1 MKMDKQILIQH
12 ILQNI
17 DGIYKSM
24 GLIVPEE
31 WLSSDMTVTQL
42 RLLLTLHTYGPL
54 RMSDITVKLEVAL
67 PTTTVVVDHLVHK
80 NLVLREANP
89 LDRRLVICKL
99 SPEGQTLINKLWD
112 SGRLAMEKLLES
124 LTFEQVQ
131 KAAELAE
138 IFNNNASKF
147 TQTSK

>member
-1 MKMDKQILIQH
+1 MNTDKQNLIQH
-12 ILQNI
+12 ILKNVEE
-17 DGIYKSM
+17 IYKLM
-24 GLIVPEE
+24 GLMVPQE

-42 RLLLTLHTYGPL
+42 RLLLMLHTFGPL
-54 RMSDITVKLEVAL
+54 RMSDITAKLEVAL

-124 LTFEQVQ
+124 LTLEQVQ
-131 KAAELAE
+131 KAAELGE
-138 IFNNNASKF
+138 LFYQNASKF
-147 TQTSK
+147 PRIDK